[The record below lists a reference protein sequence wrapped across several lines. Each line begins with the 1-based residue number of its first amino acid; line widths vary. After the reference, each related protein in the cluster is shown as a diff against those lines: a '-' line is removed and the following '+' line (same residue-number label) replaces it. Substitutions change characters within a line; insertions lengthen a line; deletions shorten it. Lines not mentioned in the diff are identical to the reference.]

1 MRGMLEEFE
10 QGKGNTKIIT
20 LMAAETLN
28 QIQRELENE
37 LEDWGHL
44 IPNETVDC
52 LNKAKELI
60 SQAISKIHGFQFF
73 YEFLPLNSHSLF
85 NTLPASSCLSHPE

>member
-10 QGKGNTKIIT
+10 QGKENTKIIT

-52 LNKAKELI
+52 LNKAQELI
-60 SQAISKIHGFQFF
+60 SQAISKIHG
-73 YEFLPLNSHSLF
+73 L
-85 NTLPASSCLSHPE
+85 

>member
-10 QGKGNTKIIT
+10 QGKENTKIIT

-37 LEDWGHL
+37 LDDWGHL

-60 SQAISKIHGFQFF
+60 SQAISKIHG
-73 YEFLPLNSHSLF
+73 L
-85 NTLPASSCLSHPE
+85 

>member
-10 QGKGNTKIIT
+10 QGKENTKIIT

-37 LEDWGHL
+37 LDDWGHL
-44 IPNETVDC
+44 IPN
-52 LNKAKELI
+52 
-60 SQAISKIHGFQFF
+60 IHG
-73 YEFLPLNSHSLF
+73 L
-85 NTLPASSCLSHPE
+85 

>member
-10 QGKGNTKIIT
+10 QGKENTKIIT

-60 SQAISKIHGFQFF
+60 SQAISKIHG
-73 YEFLPLNSHSLF
+73 L
-85 NTLPASSCLSHPE
+85 

>member
-1 MRGMLEEFE
+1 MLEEFE
-10 QGKGNTKIIT
+10 QGKENTKIIT

-60 SQAISKIHGFQFF
+60 SQAISKIHG
-73 YEFLPLNSHSLF
+73 L
-85 NTLPASSCLSHPE
+85 

>member
-1 MRGMLEEFE
+1 
-10 QGKGNTKIIT
+10 
-20 LMAAETLN
+20 
-28 QIQRELENE
+28 LENE

-60 SQAISKIHGFQFF
+60 SQAISKIHG
-73 YEFLPLNSHSLF
+73 L
-85 NTLPASSCLSHPE
+85 

>member
-60 SQAISKIHGFQFF
+60 SQAISKIHG
-73 YEFLPLNSHSLF
+73 L
-85 NTLPASSCLSHPE
+85 